1 LTHYLNK
8 HLQQKKKKMI
18 NENLKELSIDELR
31 AKAGCRA
38 IVLPK
43 DTKLAVY
50 MGRLMEQ
57 KTAGGIIL
65 SEKNIHEESY
75 KKTRGLVIDIA
86 HASKEDEEKCNVKK
100 GDIVCF
106 RPFEGI
112 HKPGVDETYG
122 FRLLSAHEIHSIEI

>member
-1 LTHYLNK
+1 
-8 HLQQKKKKMI
+8 MI
-18 NENLKELSIDELR
+18 NENFKDLNIDDLR
-31 AKAGCRA
+31 KKAGCRA

-43 DTKLAVY
+43 ETKLAVY

-86 HASKEDEEKCNVKK
+86 HASKEDESNCNVKQ

-112 HKPGVDETYG
+112 HKPGADDTYG
-122 FRLLSAHEIHSIEI
+122 FRLLASHEIHSIEI

>member
-1 LTHYLNK
+1 
-8 HLQQKKKKMI
+8 MI
-18 NENLKELSIDELR
+18 DENLKAIPIKDLR
-31 AKAGCRA
+31 EKAGCRA

-43 DTKLAVY
+43 ETKLVVY

-86 HASKEDEEKCNVKK
+86 HSSKEYEENCNVSQ

-112 HKPGVDETYG
+112 HKSGKDDTYG
-122 FRLLSAHEIHSIEI
+122 FRLLASHEIHSIEI